1 MTKSR
6 LITGNRT
13 AEDIIRAY
21 ELREQEQ
28 RKKAETYEEQ
38 YHPEKQE
45 AEPEPTVPTSPA
57 SPIQVNDASYII
69 LPSHTH
75 NTYSYPD
82 LLVAKARSHQNLE
95 WNQAHQALHQQQASM
110 LTIRQFVDFLAHL
123 KARKV
128 YDGTGSKV
136 AKADIKQLLED
147 ILAQR
152 APWRAEW
159 LDALFTEDNG
169 IWKIKYGHQEKKGK
183 LVARYHEPLEACIR
197 EDCYVNL
204 FSANKQGLP
213 TRKVSKQEIYY
224 WQPGNGTVARFLADS
239 GRVCIAAGFGSTR
252 VLLWGYVKSA
262 SAARREL
269 CNENFYEKSQKN
281 LGTGEK
287 QDRVSRHSLASSAA

>member
-1 MTKSR
+1 MKSR

-13 AEDIIRAY
+13 AEDIIKAY
-21 ELREQEQ
+21 ELREQE
-28 RKKAETYEEQ
+28 RKSKKAEVHEEQ
-38 YHPEKQE
+38 YQPE
-45 AEPEPTVPTSPA
+45 EPETAIPA
-57 SPIQVNDASYII
+57 PQQSAGKAAYII
-69 LPSHTH
+69 LPGHTH
-75 NTYSYPD
+75 DAYSYPD
-82 LLVAKARSHQNLE
+82 LLVAKVRSHQSKD

-239 GRVCIAAGFGSTR
+239 GRVDLYCYGDRRSSVAALGVREGR
-252 VLLWGYVKSA
+252 E
-262 SAARREL
+262 RR
-269 CNENFYEKSQKN
+269 
-281 LGTGEK
+281 
-287 QDRVSRHSLASSAA
+287 